1 MTGRDVAIG
10 FNRRAAADEDR
21 LLELRLGLGAWL
33 GGLALER
40 HQAEDVML
48 AAYEAMANTVEHAYR
63 NGPGDV
69 EVRAALAGGILTVTV
84 DGLGPLEAVRLL
96 RPGPRAGPHPRAR
109 AGRRQR
115 AAPPRRRHDGA
126 DDLAGAGRP
135 RLSAPPGEAS
145 HAGPPPG

>member
-84 DGLGPLEAVRLL
+84 EDWGRWKPFDSSDPARGRGLILVRGLADDSELLHRDDGTTVRMTW
-96 RPGPRAGPHPRAR
+96 RVP
-109 AGRRQR
+109 AGR
-115 AAPPRRRHDGA
+115 A
-126 DDLAGAGRP
+126 
-135 RLSAPPGEAS
+135 
-145 HAGPPPG
+145 